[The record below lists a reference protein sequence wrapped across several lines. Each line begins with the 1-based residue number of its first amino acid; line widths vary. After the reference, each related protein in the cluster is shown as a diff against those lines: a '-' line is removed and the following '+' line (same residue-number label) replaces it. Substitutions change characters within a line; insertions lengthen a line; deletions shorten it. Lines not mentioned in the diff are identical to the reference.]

1 MTSLPRAGAGVF
13 DRPDAAEHRWPVRF
27 PPALA
32 SIGVERVF
40 DGLLLVGLMMLAIA
54 SPAFPRHAQIG
65 TTSVSGLATGAAG
78 VFPAVPGLPLLV
90 VPPPAP
96 CLAPLRR
103 VTTPGLPPRFGRRPI
118 PVPQG

>member
-65 TTSVSGLATGAAG
+65 TTSVSGLATGAAA
-78 VFPAVPGLPLLV
+78 VFAAVLGLAFLVLHRPGPW
-90 VPPPAP
+90 
-96 CLAPLRR
+96 LALLRR
-103 VTTPGLPPRFGRRPI
+103 LTHAVLPARFGERLI
-118 PVPQG
+118 